1 MIPRIFFISFLLI
14 LCAFTA
20 PFAQYDDDWG
30 SAYDSSDA
38 ESSSADSGMSD
49 TPDDSEND
57 DVQAVGTATASGDSW
72 DGFKYEEV
80 GLSQWEFQQAKE
92 AGMTRDKLTTLVE
105 LGIRPSEYLQKPWE
119 RLGVS
124 EEEWIRERS
133 EGMEDSDIDRSY
145 RNRTQ
150 NRGIAYLSVLLPSL
164 YQWKTDQSTKAIW
177 MDALWVVGVAGLT
190 YFAVSDDANTWA
202 YWLIPVVGAHLWS
215 FFDAFMGTQW
225 EDNPD
230 ANHFSM
236 GIGPLPGKGVAGL
249 VQLRF

>member
-1 MIPRIFFISFLLI
+1 MNQRIFFVSFFLV

-20 PFAQYDDDWG
+20 AFAQYDDDWG
-30 SAYDSSDA
+30 SAYDSSA
-38 ESSSADSGMSD
+38 EDSAGDSYESDVSDEDSGD
-49 TPDDSEND
+49 QP
-57 DVQAVGTATASGDSW
+57 VGSATASGDSW
-72 DGFKYEEV
+72 DGFKYEEI

-92 AGMTRDKLTTLVE
+92 AGITRDKLTTLVE

-150 NRGIAYLSVLLPSL
+150 NRDIAYLSILLPSL
-164 YQWKTDQSTKAIW
+164 YQWKTDHTTKAIW
-177 MDALWVVGVAGLT
+177 MDALWVVGAAGLT
-190 YFAVSDDANTWA
+190 YFAVTDDTNTWA
-202 YWLIPVVGAHLWS
+202 YWLIPVIGAHLWS
-215 FFDAFMGTQW
+215 FFDALMGTQW

-236 GIGPLPGKGVAGL
+236 GIAPLPGKGLTGL
-249 VQLRF
+249 MQLRF